1 MFDLTGK
8 VAVVTG
14 GSRGLGRADCL
25 ALARAGAD
33 VVVTDILLESD
44 PGLEQAAESAQSALA
59 QVFTSQRV
67 VYAEKTSEE
76 IRQMGRRSATMK
88 MDVTYRDQVRD
99 IFAEINKQFGSIDIL
114 VNNAATLDHVAQI
127 ENQSDELWERDLR
140 VNLSGAFNCTKAA
153 WQYLKENR
161 WGRVIYMASVAGT
174 LGGFGQ
180 ASYATTKAAVIGL
193 GKSMALEGARYG
205 ITANVIAPG
214 IIATEAWKMGDP
226 KMNDRMVLRTAQ
238 RTPGEPEDIANAI
251 VFLCSPEARY
261 ITGQVLTIAGGIDLF
276 VY

>member
-1 MFDLTGK
+1 
-8 VAVVTG
+8 
-14 GSRGLGRADCL
+14 
-25 ALARAGAD
+25 
-33 VVVTDILLESD
+33 
-44 PGLEQAAESAQSALA
+44 
-59 QVFTSQRV
+59 
-67 VYAEKTSEE
+67 
-76 IRQMGRRSATMK
+76 MGRRSATMK
-88 MDVTYRDQVRD
+88 MDVTDRDQVRD
-99 IFAEINKQFGSIDIL
+99 VFAEINKQFGSIDIL
-114 VNNAATLDHVAQI
+114 VNNAATLDHVAQV
-127 ENQSDELWERDLR
+127 ENQSDELWDRDLR

-180 ASYATTKAAVIGL
+180 ASYAATKAAVIGL